1 MECWRGSDWRVGG
14 EGVEW
19 EEVGE
24 GMARVRES

>member
-14 EGVEW
+14 ERVER

>member
-1 MECWRGSDWRVGG
+1 MECWGGSDWCVGG